1 MPLGI
6 MYTKHNVLCIR
17 WNRMNDAASEPLDE
31 SGLTAAN
38 TNEPAE
44 QAEQSP
50 ASDADLL
57 RAKDEEITRLKDL
70 YLRAAAETENVR
82 NRARRDNEDMAKF
95 AISKFARDMVALVD
109 TFSRAA
115 ASVTAEARS
124 SNDMLKQVGDGLDM
138 TLQELLSIFERHGIK
153 RINPAGEKFD
163 HNLHQAVAQVES
175 AEHPPGTV
183 LQVLQAGYCL
193 HDRLLKPAM
202 VTVTTQASTPK
213 VDTSA

>member
-1 MPLGI
+1 M
-6 MYTKHNVLCIR
+6 TE
-17 WNRMNDAASEPLDE
+17 AASEPLDE
-31 SGLTAAN
+31 TGPSAAN

-44 QAEQSP
+44 QGAPSP
-50 ASDADLL
+50 AGETELL
-57 RAKDEEITRLKDL
+57 RAKDEEIARLKDL

-82 NRARRDNEDMAKF
+82 ARARRENEDMSKF

-115 ASVTAEARS
+115 GSITTEARAG
-124 SNDMLKQVGDGLDM
+124 NEMLKQVGDGLDM
-138 TLQELLSIFERHGIK
+138 TLQELLNIFERHGIK
-153 RINPAGEKFD
+153 RLNPVGEKFD

-175 AEHPPGTV
+175 VEHPPGTV
-183 LQVLQAGYCL
+183 LQVLQAGYSL

-202 VTVTTQASTPK
+202 VTVTTQAATPK

>member
-1 MPLGI
+1 
-6 MYTKHNVLCIR
+6 
-17 WNRMNDAASEPLDE
+17 MNEAASDPLDE
-31 SGLTAAN
+31 SGPATANAN
-38 TNEPAE
+38 DPSAPG
-44 QAEQSP
+44 EQSP
-50 ASDADLL
+50 AGEADLL
-57 RAKDEEITRLKDL
+57 RAKDEEIARLKDL
-70 YLRAAAETENVR
+70 YLRAVAETENVR
-82 NRARRDNEDMAKF
+82 TRARRDNDDMSRF

-115 ASVTAEARS
+115 ASVTSEARS
-124 SNDMLKQVGDGLDM
+124 SNEMLKQVGDGLDM

-153 RINPAGEKFD
+153 RINPVGEKFD
-163 HNLHQAVAQVES
+163 HNTHQAVAQVES

-183 LQVLQAGYCL
+183 LQVLQAGYSL

>member
-1 MPLGI
+1 M
-6 MYTKHNVLCIR
+6 T
-17 WNRMNDAASEPLDE
+17 DAASEPLGE

-38 TNEPAE
+38 TNEPSE
-44 QAEQSP
+44 QGEQSP
-50 ASDADLL
+50 ASELDLL
-57 RAKDEEITRLKDL
+57 RAKDEEIARLKDL

-82 NRARRDNEDMAKF
+82 ARARRDNEDMSKF

-115 ASVTAEARS
+115 GSVTTDARA

-153 RINPAGEKFD
+153 RINPLGEKFD

-183 LQVLQAGYCL
+183 LQVLQAGYSL

-202 VTVTTQASTPK
+202 VTVTTQATAPK

>member
-1 MPLGI
+1 M
-6 MYTKHNVLCIR
+6 TE
-17 WNRMNDAASEPLDE
+17 AASDPLNDPA
-31 SGLTAAN
+31 LTAAN
-38 TNEPAE
+38 TNEPTDDTTDSSNDE
-44 QAEQSP
+44 
-50 ASDADLL
+50 ADLL
-57 RAKDEEITRLKDL
+57 RAKDEEIAKLKDL

-82 NRARRDNEDMAKF
+82 NRAKRENEDMSKF
-95 AISKFARDMVALVD
+95 AISRFARDMVALVD

-115 ASVTAEARS
+115 GSVTTEARN

-153 RINPAGEKFD
+153 RINPLGEKFD
-163 HNLHQAVAQVES
+163 HNYHQAVAQVES

-183 LQVLQAGYCL
+183 LQVLQAGYSL

-202 VTVTTQASTPK
+202 VTVTTQSAAPK